1 MPGFG
6 QLDMFNLLGER
17 RFFKWQFLE
26 AYYDTFFSNGKKN
39 SW

>member
-1 MPGFG
+1 MPGFD
-6 QLDMFNLLGER
+6 QLDMLNVLGE

-39 SW
+39 S